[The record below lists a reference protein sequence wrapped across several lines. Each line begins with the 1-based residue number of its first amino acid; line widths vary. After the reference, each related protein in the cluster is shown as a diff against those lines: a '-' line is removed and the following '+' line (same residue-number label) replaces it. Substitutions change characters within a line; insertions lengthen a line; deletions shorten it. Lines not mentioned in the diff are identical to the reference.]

1 VTRDDHQRI
10 AKAIAQAE
18 RGTTG
23 CIAVRI
29 VNQKNVDAF
38 QRAKE
43 EFERAGMHRHEHENA
58 VLILVAPQAR
68 RFAVIGDRSMHE
80 RVGDAFWTETAD
92 AMRPAFASGSV
103 ADGILAGV
111 ERVGDALHRHF
122 AMDTIV

>member
-1 VTRDDHQRI
+1 MTRDDHRRI

-23 CIAVRI
+23 CIAVRV
-29 VNQKNVDAF
+29 VNEKTVDAF
-38 QRAKE
+38 ERAKQ
-43 EFERAGMHRHEHENA
+43 EFERAGMHRHEHANA

-80 RVGDAFWTETAD
+80 RVGEAFWTETTD

-103 ADGILAGV
+103 ADGILAGI
-111 ERVGDALHRHF
+111 ECVGEALHRHF
-122 AMDTIV
+122 AMETTA